1 MASILAIDPAW
12 TVDEPS
18 GIALL
23 QAVDHGWC
31 CVGLAPSYEQFVML
45 ADGSEVDWSVNPT
58 ASRPVVGD
66 LLVAAN
72 RLLGGAAVDLVT
84 IDMPVS
90 TSVICARRAA
100 DNAISHTFGGRACG
114 THTPSAARPG
124 PISDVLSAEFAHFGF
139 PLATTKTPPGTTRSL
154 VEVYPH
160 PALLVL
166 MSAAY
171 RVQYKVS
178 KAGRYWPKVS
188 PSERRRKLVETW
200 NEIRGALGETITGA
214 ELPLPALDEAE
225 RLRTSGLKRYEDAL
239 DALICGW
246 VGVCYLDGHCTAYGD
261 EIAAIWT
268 P

>member
-1 MASILAIDPAW
+1 MVSILAIDPAW
-12 TVDEPS
+12 TADEPS

-23 QAVDHGWC
+23 QAVDHGWS
-31 CVGLAPSYEQFVML
+31 CVGLAPTYKQFVML
-45 ADGSEVDWSVNPT
+45 ADGSEVDWSVNLT

-66 LLVAAN
+66 LLGAAN
-72 RLLGGAAVDLVT
+72 RLLDGAAVDLVT

-90 TSVICARRAA
+90 TSVISARRAA
-100 DNAISHTFGGRACG
+100 DNAISQTFGGRGCG

-124 PISDVLSAEFAHFGF
+124 PMSDVLCAEFAHFGF
-139 PLATTKTPPGTTRSL
+139 PIATTKTPSGTTPAL

-166 MSAAY
+166 MDAPY

-178 KAGRYWPKVS
+178 KAGRYWPKLS

-200 NEIRGALGETITGA
+200 NEIREALGETIIGA
-214 ELPLPALDEAE
+214 ELPLPAPDDAE

-239 DALICGW
+239 DALLCGW
-246 VGVCYLDGHCTAYGD
+246 VGVCYLDGRCTAYGD
-261 EIAAIWT
+261 ETSAIWN